1 MNLSGI
7 WLLGNRF
14 LLLIHIGR
22 RTRRRRETVLEIL
35 EFRKEAPEMVVMSG
49 FGHNANWLR
58 NDQGVGPAHHPGT
71 HRGEE
76 RVLHKGPEGG
86 STVAGRVN
94 PGGVTPL

>member
-1 MNLSGI
+1 MQKK
-7 WLLGNRF
+7 LL
-14 LLLIHIGR
+14 
-22 RTRRRRETVLEIL
+22 VLTAAAGGAAAL
-35 EFRKEAPEMVVMSG
+35 EVRKRLR
-49 FGHNANWLR
+49 HRNANWLR